1 MVTQI
6 DHIELIVNDV
16 QAYVDLFTMLG
27 FKIVTQTD
35 HHGGS
40 VELQLPG
47 PNQPVFEIHKTLV
60 EEVPGVNHIA
70 LRVTDVNEAY
80 EKIKEKGL
88 RIDMAPHYSPHTGR
102 TNMNARDPDGWRL
115 QICDAKRI
123 DPESEEAKAK
133 AKQ

>member
-16 QAYVDLFTMLG
+16 QQYIDLFTMLG

-47 PNQPVFEIHKTLV
+47 PNQPVFEIHKTLI

-70 LRVTDVNEAY
+70 FRVTDVNETY
-80 EKIKEKGL
+80 EQFKNAGL
-88 RIDMAPHYSPHTGR
+88 RIDKEPGYSPHTGR

-123 DPESEEAKAK
+123 DPEGEEAKAK
-133 AKQ
+133 LQK